1 MATVLVTHPADRLR
15 QYFGDEA
22 LARLRRIAQV
32 RLNPS
37 NADLSGPA
45 LVQAAQ
51 GCQVMIAYRQTS
63 LDAATLQAMPELLA
77 VVRCA
82 VDIRTIDVTGASS
95 QGILVTQ
102 ASAGFMAS
110 VSEWILAAMIDL
122 SRGISQ
128 AAAQY
133 RAGRQPVPQM
143 GRELR
148 GATLGVIGYGQ
159 ISRYLCPLAAAF
171 GLRVLV
177 NDPFLPAHETAVRST
192 DLADV
197 LAQSDYVVCLA
208 PANAE
213 TENLMNAAAFA
224 RMKPGAFFVN
234 ASRGNL
240 VDDAALL
247 DALNSGHLAGAALDV
262 GRAPDQM
269 PSLALATHKRVLASP
284 HIGGLTLPAIEHQS
298 LETVAQTDSILR
310 GQVPVGAVNADA
322 AHRLANLKTAARV

>member
-15 QYFGDEA
+15 EYFGDEA

-37 NADLSGPA
+37 NADLSGPT

-51 GCQVMIAYRQTS
+51 GCQVMIAYRQTG
-63 LDAATLQAMPELLA
+63 LDASTLQAMPELLA

-82 VDIRTIDVTGASS
+82 VDIRTIDVPGASG
-95 QGILVTQ
+95 QGILVTR

-122 SRGISQ
+122 SRGISR
-128 AAAQY
+128 AAAIY
-133 RAGRQPVPQM
+133 SAGRQPVPQM

-171 GLRVLV
+171 GLHVLV

-192 DLADV
+192 DLADL

-224 RMKPGAFFVN
+224 RMKQGAFFVN

-269 PSLALATHKRVLASP
+269 PSLALASHPRVLASP

-322 AHRLANLKTAARV
+322 AHRLANLKTAAKV